1 MSVNQSYHP
10 ADLMV
15 LTIAKQLQ
23 DGERVF
29 HGVASP
35 LPMLAV
41 HIAREL
47 HAPNLVYLS
56 IAGGIDA
63 KPEQFPRLTTA
74 DARLTTGTAAYFP
87 LSEIFDLSARGEL
100 DVAFLSGVQFDGQGN
115 LNMSV
120 IGDFDQP
127 KVRLPGGA
135 GSAALLPTVKRAIL
149 WKTKHDRR
157 GFVEKL
163 DFHTASGNVDKIV
176 TPLGVFVKEE
186 GALKLW
192 GLFPGR
198 TLAEVQENTGF
209 KVELSRDFHEIPEPT
224 KEELELLDR
233 LDPEKVRYVEW
244 GN

>member
-15 LTIAKQLQ
+15 LTIAKELK

-41 HIAREL
+41 QVAKEL
-47 HAPNLVYLS
+47 HAPDLVYLS
-56 IAGGIDA
+56 IAGGING
-63 KPEQFPRLTTA
+63 KPEQYPRFTTA

-115 LNMSV
+115 LNMSA
-120 IGDFDQP
+120 IGDFHHP

-163 DFHTASGNVDKIV
+163 DFLTASGNVDKII

-186 GALKLW
+186 GHLKLW
-192 GLFPGR
+192 GLFPGH
-198 TLAEVQENTGF
+198 TIEEVQENTGF
-209 KVELSRDFHEIPEPT
+209 ELLLSADFHEIQEPT
-224 KEELELLDR
+224 KEELALLDR
-233 LDPEKVRYVEW
+233 LDPEKVRYVEF
-244 GN
+244 

>member
-1 MSVNQSYHP
+1 MSVHQSYHP

-15 LTIAKQLQ
+15 LTIAKELK

-41 HIAREL
+41 QVAKEL
-47 HAPNLVYLS
+47 HAPDLVYLS
-56 IAGGIDA
+56 IAGGING
-63 KPEQFPRLTTA
+63 KPERYPHITTA

-100 DVAFLSGVQFDGQGN
+100 DVAFLSGVQFDRQGN
-115 LNMSV
+115 LNMSA
-120 IGDFDQP
+120 IGDFHHP

-149 WKTKHDRR
+149 WKTKHDCR

-163 DFHTASGNVDKIV
+163 DFLTASGNVDKII

-192 GLFPGR
+192 AIFPGH
-198 TLAEVQENTGF
+198 TIEEIQENTGF
-209 KVELSRDFHEIPEPT
+209 ELHLSRDFHEIQEPS

-233 LDPEKVRYVEW
+233 LDPEKVRYVEF
-244 GN
+244 